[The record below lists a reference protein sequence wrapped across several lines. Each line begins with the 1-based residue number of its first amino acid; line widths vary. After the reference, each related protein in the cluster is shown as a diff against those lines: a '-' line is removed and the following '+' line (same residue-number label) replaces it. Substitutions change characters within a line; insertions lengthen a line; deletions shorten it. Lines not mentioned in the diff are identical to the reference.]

1 MLSLRKPWLQG
12 VGAIAV
18 AVSLLVLVAPDASAQ
33 CNPFREQ
40 SLRFGPAQDQACG
53 TIGRA
58 PAAIPGRLDA
68 SELSGAH
75 GTGNAVAL
83 PYVRGDEI
91 AVQLWDEWQTRKVA
105 NSVGQSFSAS
115 TSGHP

>member
-1 MLSLRKPWLQG
+1 MLRLRRSWLRG
-12 VGAIAV
+12 FGAIALASSLY
-18 AVSLLVLVAPDASAQ
+18 AVTASDTAAQ
-33 CNPFREQ
+33 CNPFLEQ
-40 SLRFGPAQDQACG
+40 TLRVGAAQDQACETG
-53 TIGRA
+53 MRA
-58 PAAIPGRLDA
+58 SAAIPGRLDA